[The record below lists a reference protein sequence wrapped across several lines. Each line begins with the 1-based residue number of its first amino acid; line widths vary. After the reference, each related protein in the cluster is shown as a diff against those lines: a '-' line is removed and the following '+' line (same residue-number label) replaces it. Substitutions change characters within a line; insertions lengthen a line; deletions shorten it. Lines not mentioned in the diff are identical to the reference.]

1 MCYCL
6 FRAKLKTHRRWRQ
19 KQNTDAKYYTGKGI
33 EQGKLEMLFSLVRNH
48 ILSSADA
55 AKRVGMPEVD
65 FVSLMQKGTRG
76 QVPLENGQK

>member
-1 MCYCL
+1 
-6 FRAKLKTHRRWRQ
+6 
-19 KQNTDAKYYTGKGI
+19 
-33 EQGKLEMLFSLVRNH
+33 MLFSLVRNH

-55 AKRVGMPEVD
+55 AKRVGMSEVD